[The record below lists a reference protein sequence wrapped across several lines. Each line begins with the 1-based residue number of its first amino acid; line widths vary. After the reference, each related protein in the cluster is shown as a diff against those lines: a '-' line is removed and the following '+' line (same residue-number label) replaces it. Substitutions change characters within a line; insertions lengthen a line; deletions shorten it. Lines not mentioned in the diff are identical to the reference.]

1 MRHDIVQRQDPL
13 NVSLGIND
21 RQPSDFVRFHRLQGD
36 GRVIVSQ
43 AGMDVALSHFANRD
57 AIGGAASRRE
67 SDTDVTVGDH
77 ADDAAFVV
85 HNGQGSAIAFPH
97 LSDRFGQ
104 TRSPLDRF

>member
-43 AGMDVALSHFANRD
+43 AVW
-57 AIGGAASRRE
+57 
-67 SDTDVTVGDH
+67 TW
-77 ADDAAFVV
+77 
-85 HNGQGSAIAFPH
+85 P
-97 LSDRFGQ
+97 
-104 TRSPLDRF
+104 